1 MDGAVYY
8 CRNQQSVDRVPLHVN
23 TSAQHALTA
32 TSFRLKCHC
41 SSSSCCC
48 FFFKIVA
55 LKVVTKRR
63 DLVLEAT
70 SQESL
75 KIKHAASFDS
85 AKGHA
90 KCKTISTCLDWRKV
104 SILL

>member
-8 CRNQQSVDRVPLHVN
+8 CPNQQGVDRVPLN

-48 FFFKIVA
+48 FFFKIDA

-63 DLVLEAT
+63 DLVVEAT
-70 SQESL
+70 SQESNTQT
-75 KIKHAASFDS
+75 SFDFRERS
-85 AKGHA
+85 
-90 KCKTISTCLDWRKV
+90 REM
-104 SILL
+104 

>member
-8 CRNQQSVDRVPLHVN
+8 CRNQQGVDRVPLN

-48 FFFKIVA
+48 FFLKIDA

-63 DLVLEAT
+63 YLVLEAT

-75 KIKHAASFDS
+75 KIKHAASFDFRERS
-85 AKGHA
+85 
-90 KCKTISTCLDWRKV
+90 REM
-104 SILL
+104 